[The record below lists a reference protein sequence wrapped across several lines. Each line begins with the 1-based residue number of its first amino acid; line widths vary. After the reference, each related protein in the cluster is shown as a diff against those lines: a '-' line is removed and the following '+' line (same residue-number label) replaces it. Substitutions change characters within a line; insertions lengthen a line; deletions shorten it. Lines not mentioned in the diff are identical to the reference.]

1 MLREESVGPALMV
14 VEVSSEARALFLLA
28 QDRAQPSSDEAI
40 QGAELGW
47 HDILEVAKPPSKHG
61 IEVGD
66 DPPQAHAPASSR
78 RGAHLVPR
86 FRRGQALER
95 VPALLAHEAVA
106 GLEPVAQEVEPLARL
121 SAVSDASCPGGARG
135 RFP

>member
-47 HDILEVAKPPSKHG
+47 HDILEVAKPPSEHG

-66 DPPQAHAPASSR
+66 DPPQAHAPA
-78 RGAHLVPR
+78 
-86 FRRGQALER
+86 
-95 VPALLAHEAVA
+95 LLAHEAGA
-106 GLEPVAQEVEPLARL
+106 GLEPVTQEVEPLARV
-121 SAVSDASCPGGARG
+121 SAVADPRLVRVQREAVFRHHASAWRSAAIASSSV
-135 RFP
+135 RH